1 MPHQKF
7 VKEPDLIKN
16 TLIGIENR
24 LNEIAGDTYE
34 EYADWPGLSK
44 ILIDENLGILSLP
57 ASGTAVSDLNL
68 HIHPQLVMLIFALRG
83 HINIRFPRMEQP
95 VLLEKGNS
103 IFISHPYAP
112 LVAEL
117 AMESGTEA
125 VFLLTTIERMHHFF
139 NANLDMST
147 MTREELSRYYD
158 PQKLYLVKPLSG
170 NLSVSL
176 HQVIQY
182 NLGSHFRN
190 MYMNGKVL
198 EIFSI
203 YFSNAATDDDAELDC
218 PFLDNPDDIKC
229 IRKAKQ
235 ILLDNMTDAPTISQL
250 AKQAGINEFKLKN
263 GFKDIYGNTIY
274 GYLNEHRMQQA
285 ILLLEQRSYTI
296 NEVAYAIGY
305 GKPSNFIAAF
315 KKKYGVTPK
324 KYELELR
331 D

>member
-1 MPHQKF
+1 MPHKKF
-7 VKEPDLIKN
+7 DREVDLIKN
-16 TLIGIENR
+16 TLIGIKNYLEEE
-24 LNEIAGDTYE
+24 LEDEINGKQD
-34 EYADWPGLSK
+34 LLQLH
-44 ILIDENLGILSLP
+44 LIDENLGLLHISTGEQTIKDLDLS
-57 ASGTAVSDLNL
+57 
-68 HIHPQLVMLIFALRG
+68 IHPQLVILIFNLSG
-83 HINIRFPRMEQP
+83 SMSICFPRTDTP
-95 VLLEKGNS
+95 VKLEAGNS

-112 LVAEL
+112 LHAQIDISPTTD
-117 AMESGTEA
+117 AIY
-125 VFLLTTIERMHHFF
+125 LLTSIERMHHFF

-158 PQKLYLVKPLSG
+158 PTKLYLLKSIPG
-170 NLSVSL
+170 NLSVPL
-176 HQVIQY
+176 HQMMQF
-182 NLGSHFRN
+182 NLGHHFRN
-190 MYMNGKVL
+190 MYFNGKVL

-203 YFSNAATDDDAELDC
+203 YFSNAATDDDAELEC
-218 PFLDNPDDIKC
+218 PFLDNPEDIKC

-235 ILLDNMTDAPTISQL
+235 ILLNKMTDPPTISQL
-250 AKQAGINEFKLKN
+250 AKQSGINEFKLKN

-285 ILLLEQRSYTI
+285 ILLLEQRSHTI

-305 GKPSNFIAAF
+305 NKPSNFIAAF